1 MQVENEVALK
11 LLFRESRARV
21 GIIYAYDLFQVALQ
35 LPPRPRW
42 GPNTQRTQSESSTT
56 PALKRPRH
64 ARQSPTLSQLLLPG
78 INGCGP

>member
-35 LPPRPRW
+35 LPTWPGW
-42 GPNTQRTQSESSTT
+42 GPNTQRTQSGH
-56 PALKRPRH
+56 P
-64 ARQSPTLSQLLLPG
+64 LLLP
-78 INGCGP
+78 